1 MRFNV
6 INMYKK
12 LDMWKYKHH
21 QQILYKQNIKNK
33 YNKLL
38 TDYKKLLVENNELKQ
53 CNNNK

>member
-21 QQILYKQNIKNK
+21 QQILYKQKIKNK